1 MCIRDRLLAFANT
14 PMQYNRI
21 IKKNAQDLFAR
32 RGDPKEKISK
42 IIYYS
47 TIQNLI
53 FNAMQKALF
62 ALAFADGDDTEEEI
76 EKYAKVGEG
85 MLDTL
90 LRGSGFT
97 GNFVYAG
104 KNLAKAFAK
113 DDDPLLAALTA
124 SPPLHSKLSKIR
136 GADYSRKYITEKNI
150 LEPKLDNPALSASS
164 QFLSATFNLPLDRAL
179 RKAQNIEA
187 AMSEEAEYWQKVAL
201 ALGWNT
207 WEVGLQERKKK
218 RTSKKEQ
225 ALTDEEGLVKIDL
238 NKF

>member
-1 MCIRDRLLAFANT
+1 
-14 PMQYNRI
+14 
-21 IKKNAQDLFAR
+21 
-32 RGDPKEKISK
+32 
-42 IIYYS
+42 
-47 TIQNLI
+47 
-53 FNAMQKALF
+53 MQKALF

-136 GADYSRKYITEKNI
+136 GADYSRKYITEKNCDWFLIKRPFQKEDIYSDI
-150 LEPKLDNPALSASS
+150 LRQPLKTN
-164 QFLSATFNLPLDRAL
+164 SATSAFFY
-179 RKAQNIEA
+179 I
-187 AMSEEAEYWQKVAL
+187 
-201 ALGWNT
+201 
-207 WEVGLQERKKK
+207 
-218 RTSKKEQ
+218 
-225 ALTDEEGLVKIDL
+225 
-238 NKF
+238 